1 MSLCHKSDS
10 FKFLII
16 YHMQMR
22 CVIGDEKKIFV
33 SQNFKNVFICMIVYC
48 VYIAYIYLFMRKKVK
63 KNPTKIT
70 K

>member
-1 MSLCHKSDS
+1 
-10 FKFLII
+10 
-16 YHMQMR
+16 MQMR